1 MPYICLCR
9 SDIPESTLQVLDLV
23 PNTSLRDRIY
33 DPPGQTKYVSFQTVN
48 QTPVGKTSVF
58 PVKANQTVTIVPTI
72 ANTDEFTVDTV
83 ASALDATGDTY
94 IATTAPPVQD
104 PLNQIFQFEIAG
116 SAADTATNLATT
128 INDVSPFLRAEA
140 VGDVVTIT
148 AAVAGT
154 AGNSVDL
161 VATVETGGAG
171 TAFTLGGATFVNGTD
186 LAVTTTQEV
195 QGLAAYLMD
204 KVENSG
210 AGGIATGGSALQPSE
225 ALDIATAIVAEKN
238 AGNALTQS
246 SLNSVISNTVT
257 TVTESGVG
265 LGNSTAT
272 VVEILRILSGEV
284 YTLPSSSQIQ
294 KVDANRCF
302 FDDTVRGSFAS
313 PSRVRFTA
321 KTGTLRISMG
331 TGHLSVFTSS
341 TYSYKGTT
349 GRALVVYDDDGSVL
363 A

>member
-48 QTPVGKTSVF
+48 QTPVGKTSAF
-58 PVKANQTVTIVPTI
+58 PVKASQDITIVGTI

-83 ASALDATGDTY
+83 AGALDATGDTY
-94 IATTAPPVQD
+94 IAVNVPPVQD

-116 SAADTATNLATT
+116 SAADTATNLAAT
-128 INDVSPFLRAEA
+128 INDFSPFLTAEA
-140 VGDVVTIT
+140 VGAVVTIT

-171 TAFTLGGATFVNGTD
+171 TAFTLGGATFANGTD
-186 LAVTTTQEV
+186 LAVTTSQEV

-204 KVENSG
+204 KVENAG

-225 ALDIATAIVAEKN
+225 ALAIANALIAEKN
-238 AGNALTQS
+238 AASALTEAAI
-246 SLNSVISNTVT
+246 NSVISNTVS
-257 TVTESGVG
+257 TVTDSGVG
-265 LGNSTAT
+265 VGNSTAT

-284 YTLPSSSQIQ
+284 YTLPSGSQIQ
-294 KVDANRCF
+294 KIDANTCL
-302 FDDTVRGSFAS
+302 FDNTVRGSFAS

-321 KTGTLRISMG
+321 KTGALRISMG
-331 TGHLSVFTSS
+331 AGHLSVYTSANF
-341 TYSYKGTT
+341 SYKGTT